1 MSSRSGGRSCETACV
16 ADIPD
21 GIVLKRNRDLE
32 SSAFNRP
39 LRTVVLAI
47 LVVFV
52 LLGLANVFGQR
63 PGTQTG
69 TSAPA
74 DLEIVAPSRVRGG
87 LIYEARFTIRAHEDL
102 THAALLLA
110 PGWLESQ
117 TINTIE
123 PSPIA
128 ETSRNGSL
136 LLTLGPVKKGQ
147 HFTLYIEVQVN
158 PTNVGRRDAD
168 VALYDADERLL
179 GLDRTITVFP

>member
-1 MSSRSGGRSCETACV
+1 MSSRTAERACETASV

-21 GIVLKRNRDLE
+21 GIVLKRNRDLQ

-39 LRTVVLAI
+39 LRYVVLGLLVA
-47 LVVFV
+47 LVV
-52 LLGLANVFGQR
+52 LGLANLFGQH

-69 TSAPA
+69 TSAAA
-74 DLEIVAPSRVRGG
+74 DLELFAPSRVRGG
-87 LIYEARFTIRAHEDL
+87 LIYQARFTIRAHEDL

-123 PSPIA
+123 PTPIA

-147 HFTLYIEVQVN
+147 HFTLYVEIQVN
-158 PTNVGRRDAD
+158 PTNVGRRGAD
-168 VALYDADERLL
+168 VALYDGDERLL
-179 GLDRTITVFP
+179 ALDRTITVFP